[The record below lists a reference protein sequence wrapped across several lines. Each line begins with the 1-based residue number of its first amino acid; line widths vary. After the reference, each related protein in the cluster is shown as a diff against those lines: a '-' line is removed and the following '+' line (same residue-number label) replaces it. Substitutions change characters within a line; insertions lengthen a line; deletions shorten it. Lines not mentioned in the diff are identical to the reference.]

1 MEAPCDAPDVGRNS
15 QFATRWLMLAVAVMC
30 VACTP
35 TVYKP
40 EVERIGSAIGSATD
54 SFKTLVVDNSTNDIA
69 DRNKGFVAGKAR
81 LALGP
86 DCAKI
91 DAFIKAQNA
100 CLASWSLF
108 RQNPS
113 ITAKPGC
120 VEPVPFAP
128 IPAEMQQCAIGKMQ
142 GGRFV
147 SVPLATASSAQNHLR
162 LAEALAAYAAQLGAI
177 VSAEDREQLEAA
189 VSDAVAATRSV
200 QAGLAAANPSAK
212 SLDLGPIA
220 DFVGTGLLLV
230 LEARRFS
237 LLKSVAAKADPVI
250 QQASGQL
257 SLFANQ
263 LYYINTLQPA
273 FAALD
278 NAVLRA
284 VPMPA
289 DTFPARVE
297 AATARE
303 QFYAAALAITPGD
316 VFKAV
321 ADAHRDLVLA
331 LNDPSRQID
340 ALKAAVATLS
350 SKAKALADVLKAS
363 KDNEESK

>member
-1 MEAPCDAPDVGRNS
+1 MEAPCGVPKVGGKS
-15 QFATRWLMLAVAVMC
+15 QLATRWLILAAAVTC

-54 SFKTLVVDNSTNDIA
+54 SFKTLVVENSANDIV
-69 DRNKGFVAGKAR
+69 DRNKGFVADKSR

-91 DAFIKAQNA
+91 DAYIKAQNV
-100 CLASWSLF
+100 CLVSWSLF

-113 ITAKPGC
+113 NAPKPGC

-128 IPAEMQQCAIGKMQ
+128 IPAEMQHCAIGRMQ
-142 GGRFV
+142 GDRFV
-147 SVPLATASSAQNHLR
+147 NVPLATARGAQNHLR
-162 LAEALAAYAAQLGAI
+162 LAEAMAAYAAQLAAI
-177 VSAEDREQLEAA
+177 VSADDREQLESA
-189 VSDAVAATRSV
+189 VSDAVAAARSV
-200 QAGLAAANPSAK
+200 QAELAVANPGAK
-212 SLDLGPIA
+212 SLDVGPIA
-220 DFVGTGLLLV
+220 DFIGTGLLLV

-237 LLKSVAAKADPVI
+237 VLKGVAEKADPVI
-250 QQASGQL
+250 LQASGQL
-257 SLFANQ
+257 ALFANQ

-284 VPMPA
+284 VPVPA
-289 DTFPARVE
+289 GTFPDRVD

-303 QFYAAALAITPGD
+303 QFYAAALAVTPGD

-321 ADAHRDLVLA
+321 ADAHHDLVLA

-340 ALKAAVATLS
+340 ALKIAVATLS

-363 KDNEESK
+363 KEQSK